1 MKISVY
7 ELSKVE
13 KNREYFDS
21 KNSDNEFECL
31 DFIVNGEPLSDH
43 VYDIALRQPLIQK
56 LELFPDAR
64 VLDIGCGTGLT
75 LSHIEDKCSE
85 ATGIDISKNLISKY
99 KGKAKVFVCA
109 AHEMPFSDK
118 SFDRIYML
126 SVSLL
131 FPNFDYFKHVVEK
144 CLSML
149 DDNGILVIS
158 DQPLTTI
165 DVTSGYLTINTHEL
179 VDFLNSKKYPY
190 SISAQNRLKRSFSKR
205 SDIVIYKDVLS
216 K

>member
-1 MKISVY
+1 
-7 ELSKVE
+7 
-13 KNREYFDS
+13 
-21 KNSDNEFECL
+21 
-31 DFIVNGEPLSDH
+31 
-43 VYDIALRQPLIQK
+43 
-56 LELFPDAR
+56 
-64 VLDIGCGTGLT
+64 
-75 LSHIEDKCSE
+75 
-85 ATGIDISKNLISKY
+85 
-99 KGKAKVFVCA
+99 
-109 AHEMPFSDK
+109 
-118 SFDRIYML
+118 
-126 SVSLL
+126 
-131 FPNFDYFKHVVEK
+131 
-144 CLSML
+144 ML